1 MMNTLLVTELNYCN
15 NPKATGKF
23 LLGFFVE
30 GTSVMLTSR
39 LLQTYKKS
47 ISTLYNRYETLDAN

>member
-1 MMNTLLVTELNYCN
+1 MMNTLLLVTELNYCN

-30 GTSVMLTSR
+30 GTVMLTSR

>member
-39 LLQTYKKS
+39 LLQTYKKAS
-47 ISTLYNRYETLDAN
+47 VLYTTDMKH